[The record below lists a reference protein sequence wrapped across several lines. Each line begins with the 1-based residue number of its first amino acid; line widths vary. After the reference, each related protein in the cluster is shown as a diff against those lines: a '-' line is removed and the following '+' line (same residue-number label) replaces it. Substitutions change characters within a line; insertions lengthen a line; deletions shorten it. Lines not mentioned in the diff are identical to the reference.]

1 MAPSSLPAQA
11 GQDGGR
17 ASPLSPRERAANAA
31 RMTIA
36 ILVSMLGAF
45 VSPPAAIHAEGVRPA
60 AAPAHAQP
68 DRDEAH
74 GRAGVAGARA
84 APDADEEE
92 EEDRAQPGSAIVVT
106 ARRLDT
112 ARTQVAAGLGA
123 TVYSLTNETIENR
136 PGGETGSVARILAQ
150 APGAT
155 LSGRGVNIRGSR
167 ADQVRIND
175 VILPEAISDPTE
187 QLSSR
192 LAETTRLI
200 TGTLPAQFGFAPAGV
215 ISITT
220 KNGLYQHGGQAELF
234 AGSDGMLEP
243 ALEWAGSA
251 GATSLFASA
260 SLERGRSSIAD
271 AHGIAARDRSSQIEG
286 LAFADHVIDRDDRVS
301 LLVGG
306 SNERDRIGRTTI
318 GPGTQRTRDAYAVGT
333 FQHSDGGLTIQS
345 SLFAG
350 FARDRSRFIE
360 TTREQRRTLG
370 TQIDA
375 SVAAGST
382 HRLRVGLLASR
393 STRDELDPGGNRP
406 TAGRTAAAVYA
417 QDEWR
422 IGPSLTFN
430 PGVRVEWLRG
440 LGRRATVEPRASLVW
455 QPAGRLSAH
464 LGYALYAAAPPL
476 GEQPVSAT
484 LADEHDSY
492 FDGGVEQRLG
502 PFTLGVDAYWRSAR
516 NYIAERETIGSS
528 VPAPFAFRRA
538 RFNGLELSMT
548 YAHGVMTAWTN
559 LAIARGRAWTIVDPG
574 KIFSAAVLAQTADR
588 PLATA
593 GERPVTGSGG
603 VTWRLGRLSLSADL
617 LVSSGAVRTRDA
629 TRPNGSHYPP
639 YALVGFA
646 AVYHA
651 RIADRPAD
659 VRLDLTN
666 LSNVRYFTSDA
677 ANLEGGW
684 SRHGPGRA
692 ITIGIEQGF

>member
-1 MAPSSLPAQA
+1 
-11 GQDGGR
+11 
-17 ASPLSPRERAANAA
+17 
-31 RMTIA
+31 MTIA

-45 VSPPAAIHAEGVRPA
+45 ASPPGGGDAEGVRPA
-60 AAPAHAQP
+60 AAPGHVAA

-74 GRAGVAGARA
+74 GRPGVAE
-84 APDADEEE
+84 APAGPDEDEVE
-92 EEDRAQPGSAIVVT
+92 DEDRAQPGGTIVVT

-136 PGGETGSVARILAQ
+136 PGGETGSIARILAQ

-155 LSGRGVNIRGSR
+155 LSGNGVNIRGSR
-167 ADQVRIND
+167 ANQVRIND
-175 VILPEAISDPTE
+175 VIVPEAISDPAE
-187 QLSSR
+187 HLSSR
-192 LAETTRLI
+192 LAETTRLV

-215 ISITT
+215 ISVTT
-220 KNGLYQHGGQAELF
+220 KNGLYEHGGQAELF
-234 AGSDGMLEP
+234 AGSRTMLEP

-260 SLERGRSSIAD
+260 SLERGRSSLAD
-271 AHGIAARDRSSQIEG
+271 AQGIAARDRRNQIEG
-286 LAFADHVIDRDDRVS
+286 LAFADHVIDEDDRLS

-306 SNERDRIGRTTI
+306 SNERDRIGRTSI
-318 GPGTQRTRDAYAVGT
+318 GPGTQWSRDAYAVGT
-333 FQHSDGGLTIQS
+333 FQHSDGGLTLQS

-350 FARDRSRFIE
+350 FARDRSRFVE
-360 TTREQRRTLG
+360 TIHEQRRALG

-375 SVAAGST
+375 SLAAGSA
-382 HRLRVGLLASR
+382 HRLRFGLLASR
-393 STRDELDPGGNRP
+393 STLDELGPGGNRHR
-406 TAGRTAAAVYA
+406 AGRTSAAIYA

-440 LGRRATVEPRASLVW
+440 LARGATFEPRASLVW
-455 QPAGRLSAH
+455 APARGSSAH
-464 LGYALYAAAPPL
+464 IGYALYASAPPP
-476 GEQPVSAT
+476 GEQP
-484 LADEHDSY
+484 LAAKLPDEHDSY

-502 PFTLGVDAYWRSAR
+502 PFTFGVDAYWRSAR
-516 NYIAERETIGSS
+516 NYIAARQTIGSP

-538 RFNGLELSMT
+538 RFNGVELSMT
-548 YAHGVMTAWTN
+548 YSHGVVTAWTN
-559 LAIARGRAWTIVDPG
+559 LAIASGKARTIIDPG
-574 KIFSAAVLAQTADR
+574 RIFSADILMRTADR
-588 PLATA
+588 AVALA

-603 VTWRLGRLSLSADL
+603 VTWRLGRLSVSADL
-617 LVSSGAVRTRDA
+617 LVSSGAVRTLDA
-629 TRPNGSHYPP
+629 TRPNGARYSP

-651 RIADRPAD
+651 RIANRPAD

-666 LSNVRYFTSDA
+666 LSNVRYPTSDA

-684 SRHGPGRA
+684 TRRGPGRA